1 MKKGIVLLA
10 VVVLLVL
17 LATVAW
23 ADGVCPCPENTE
35 LVAKFEWNGDTGTY
49 IFEKPKGNE
58 DVVSIVG
65 DATGGTWTSTIPIAA
80 VVLKGGPGCH
90 TYSYDPAATAGNF
103 SKNDLPDNPGGQRPN
118 ISNVQFCEA
127 KPTAVRLVHFDAR
140 PFKLPWLHEL
150 LRWLRSW

>member
-1 MKKGIVLLA
+1 MVA
-10 VVVLLVL
+10 AALLVL
-17 LATVAW
+17 PAVALA
-23 ADGVCPCPENTE
+23 DSGCECPTDTE
-35 LVAKFEWNGDTGTY
+35 LLAKFEWNGDTGTY

-103 SKNDLPDNPGGQRPN
+103 SKNDLPDNPGGQKPD
-118 ISNVQFCEA
+118 ISNVQFCKA